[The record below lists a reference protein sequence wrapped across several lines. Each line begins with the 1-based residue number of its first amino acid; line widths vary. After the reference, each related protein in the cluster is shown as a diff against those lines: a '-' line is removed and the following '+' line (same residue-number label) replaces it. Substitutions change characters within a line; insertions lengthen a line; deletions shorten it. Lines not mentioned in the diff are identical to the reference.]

1 MMRRCFAMIL
11 AAVML
16 LSLAGCGGDNEN
28 ETKPTVITVEPTES
42 TVPRT
47 TQPSS
52 PGEENTFVKAEFP
65 LEDQIAL
72 MVEGRD
78 LWLNEDEMYG
88 TLYNYTVTDLDQNGR
103 YELLFGSCMG
113 SGLFTYMNMWEVNED
128 CTGLTPLATSYA
140 EGDSQ
145 ADMIRDRAK
154 VYYNRE
160 NNLYYYIFSDEIRN
174 GWMWQSSEQR
184 ALCLSFGMV
193 NDKTLGRYVCETDES
208 YVTREGYYD
217 AEGNEISKMAY
228 EDLAPLLFEMHEEL
242 EATILWQSIDTE
254 EVGAMTDDVLQTL
267 LQQSA
272 ESFRVE

>member
-1 MMRRCFAMIL
+1 MRRCFALIL
-11 AAVML
+11 MAAML
-16 LSLAGCGGDNEN
+16 LSLAGCGGENEN
-28 ETKPTVITVEPTES
+28 ETKPTVITVEPTET

-52 PGEENTFVKAEFP
+52 SAEENTLVKADFP

-72 MVEGRD
+72 MVEAKD
-78 LWLNEDEMYG
+78 LWLNEDEMYS

-103 YELLFGSCMG
+103 YELLFGSCVG
-113 SGLFTYMNMWEVNED
+113 SGLFTYVNMWEVNED
-128 CTGLTPLATSYA
+128 GTGLSPVEASYA
-140 EGDSQ
+140 EGESQ
-145 ADMIRDRAK
+145 ADIIRDQAK

-160 NNLYYYIFSDEIRN
+160 DNLYYYIFSDEIRN

-184 ALCLSFGMV
+184 ALWLSFGKV
-193 NDKTLGRYVCETDES
+193 NEKTLGRYVCETDES
-208 YVTREGYYD
+208 FVTREGYYD

-228 EDLAPLLFEMHEEL
+228 EDLAPLLFELHEEL
-242 EATILWQSIDTE
+242 DATIHWQSIDIE

-272 ESFRVE
+272 QSFRVE